1 MKVSREMGARY
12 MTFQELLNDE
22 RRAGIEEGK
31 REGKREAE
39 LQTAYNFFKNGVSYE
54 LVRASI
60 EVLTDEELQEIYEN
74 ACKEL

>member
-1 MKVSREMGARY
+1 

-31 REGKREAE
+31 KEAE

-54 LVRASI
+54 VVRASI
-60 EVLTDEELQEIYEN
+60 EGLSDEELQEIY
-74 ACKEL
+74 KEVCGE

>member
-1 MKVSREMGARY
+1 MSREMGARY

-74 ACKEL
+74 ACKKL